1 MSRIESV
8 ASALIGARRER
19 SRVDTA
25 ALDAAPQTRED
36 CYAVQQAVADAIAP
50 AAAFKTA
57 RKGPGDVPIMAPIL
71 FGTVRDSGS
80 TFSRDELSVIG
91 VELEIGFRI
100 DRPLPDPTGA
110 DFALRA
116 RECISLVP
124 AIEVVDTRLTDPEAA
139 GPMWRLADNQNN
151 GGLVCGTP
159 VSAWQELDLDAA
171 EIDLTIGGVREYSG
185 AHPSPGGNAFDV
197 FCAFAAIV
205 GGHCGGLQPGQT
217 VITGSLMGC
226 HYIEPGRNVRGVID
240 GLGVVEVGFP

>member
-8 ASALIGARRER
+8 AEALIAARRQH
-19 SRVDTA
+19 SRIDTA

-36 CYAVQQAVADAIAP
+36 CYAVQQAVADAISP

-71 FGTVRDSGS
+71 AGTVRDSGS

-91 VELEIGFRI
+91 IELEIGFRI
-100 DRPLPDPTGA
+100 DRPLPDPAVA
-110 DFALRA
+110 DFADRT

-124 AIEVVDTRLTDPEAA
+124 AIEIVDTRLADPEAA
-139 GPMWRLADNQNN
+139 GPMWQLADNQNN

-159 VSAWQELDLDAA
+159 VADWRHLDLIAV
-171 EIDLTIGGVREYSG
+171 EIELTIGGVPEYSG
-185 AHPSPGGNAFDV
+185 SHPSPGGNAFDV
-197 FCAFAAIV
+197 FCAFAAV
-205 GGHCGGLQPGQT
+205 AGDHCGGLQPGQT

-226 HYIEPGRNVRGVID
+226 HYIEPGRNVRGVIE

>member
-8 ASALIGARRER
+8 AGALIAARRER
-19 SRVDTA
+19 RRLDTA
-25 ALDAAPQTRED
+25 ALDAAPHTRED
-36 CYAVQQAVADAIAP
+36 CYAVQQTVADAIAP

-71 FGTVRDSGS
+71 SGTVRDSGS

-124 AIEVVDTRLTDPEAA
+124 AIEVVDTRLADPESA

-159 VSAWQELDLDAA
+159 VADWQHLDLDAA
-171 EIDLTIGGVREYSG
+171 GIDLTIGGVREYSG

-205 GGHCGGLQPGQT
+205 GSHCGGLQPGQT